1 MKKIIYSL
9 THRGLYSEL
18 VNLALAKV
26 YADKYNYRLLVNSRN
41 WNSKIDNG
49 LSDWFIPYFEE
60 THSILTYQEKIYNN
74 EKPWIGK
81 IYYNPSAF
89 WGYWRERLYNK
100 IFKFFSPTAL
110 LSKESFQR
118 MHSGD
123 FLSQYSEGELLN
135 AVSNS
140 FKKFYNY
147 NVLTQNNISEKKQYI
162 NIPDNYISIHI
173 RRGDKIVTGEMEDI
187 NLNIYVDAIRKYSYI
202 SNNIYIATDDVT
214 VISYISKKLSDID
227 IKIYYNKEN
236 KLKGFDEKTY
246 NLKSDSVRRDEVLNM
261 LFDMDMMINSSFF
274 IGTFSSNVGCVV
286 AMYLGLDKCHSIDVS
301 WKIV

>member
-1 MKKIIYSL
+1 MKIIIYSL

-100 IFKFFSPTAL
+100 IFKFFNPTAL

-147 NVLTQNNISEKKQYI
+147 NALTQNSISEKKQYI

-187 NLNIYVDAIRKYSYI
+187 NLNIYVDAIRKYRYI

-227 IKIYYNKEN
+227 TNIYYNKEN

>member
-100 IFKFFSPTAL
+100 IFKFFNPTAL

-147 NVLTQNNISEKKQYI
+147 NALTQNNISEKKQYI
-162 NIPDNYISIHI
+162 NIPDNYISVHI

-187 NLNIYVDAIRKYSYI
+187 NLNIYVDAIRKYRYI

-214 VISYISKKLSDID
+214 VISYISKKLSDTD

>member
-100 IFKFFSPTAL
+100 IYKIFNPTAL

-140 FKKFYNY
+140 FKKFYIY
-147 NVLTQNNISEKKQYI
+147 NALTQNNISEKKQYI
-162 NIPDNYISIHI
+162 NIPDNYISVHI

-187 NLNIYVDAIRKYSYI
+187 NLNIYVDAIRKYRYI

-214 VISYISKKLSDID
+214 VISYISKKLSDTD

>member
-100 IFKFFSPTAL
+100 IFKFFNPTAL

-140 FKKFYNY
+140 FKKFYKY
-147 NVLTQNNISEKKQYI
+147 NALTQNNISEKKQYI

>member
-100 IFKFFSPTAL
+100 IFKFFNPTAL

-147 NVLTQNNISEKKQYI
+147 NALTQNSISEKKQYI
-162 NIPDNYISIHI
+162 NIPDNYISVHI

-214 VISYISKKLSDID
+214 VISYISKKLSDTD

>member
-100 IFKFFSPTAL
+100 IFKFFNPTAL

-140 FKKFYNY
+140 FKKFYKY
-147 NVLTQNNISEKKQYI
+147 NALTQNSISEKKQYI

-173 RRGDKIVTGEMEDI
+173 RRGDKIVTGEMENI

>member
-100 IFKFFSPTAL
+100 IFKFFNPTAL

-147 NVLTQNNISEKKQYI
+147 NALTQNSISEKKQYI

-187 NLNIYVDAIRKYSYI
+187 NLNIYVDAIRKYRYI

>member
-26 YADKYNYRLLVNSRN
+26 YADKYNYRLMVNSRN

-100 IFKFFSPTAL
+100 IFKFFNPTAL

-140 FKKFYNY
+140 FKKFYKY
-147 NVLTQNNISEKKQYI
+147 NALTQNSISEKKQYI

-261 LFDMDMMINSSFF
+261 LFDMDMMINSSLF

>member
-26 YADKYNYRLLVNSRN
+26 YADKFNYPLLVNSRN

-100 IFKFFSPTAL
+100 IFKFFNPTAL

-140 FKKFYNY
+140 FKKFYKY
-147 NVLTQNNISEKKQYI
+147 NALTQNSISEKKQYI
-162 NIPDNYISIHI
+162 NIPDNYISVHI

-187 NLNIYVDAIRKYSYI
+187 NLNIYVDAIRKYRYI

-214 VISYISKKLSDID
+214 VISYISKKLSDTD
-227 IKIYYNKEN
+227 IKIYYNKDN

>member
-147 NVLTQNNISEKKQYI
+147 NALTQNSISEKKQYI
-162 NIPDNYISIHI
+162 NIPDNYISVHI

-227 IKIYYNKEN
+227 INIYYNKEN

>member
-100 IFKFFSPTAL
+100 IFKFFNPTAL

-147 NVLTQNNISEKKQYI
+147 NALTQNSISEKKQYI
-162 NIPDNYISIHI
+162 NIPDNYISVHI

-187 NLNIYVDAIRKYSYI
+187 NLNIYLDAIRKYSFI

>member
-74 EKPWIGK
+74 ERPWIGK

-100 IFKFFSPTAL
+100 IYNIFNPTAL

-147 NVLTQNNISEKKQYI
+147 NALTQNSISEKKQYI
-162 NIPDNYISIHI
+162 NIPDNYISVHI
-173 RRGDKIVTGEMEDI
+173 RRGDKIVTGEMEDLD
-187 NLNIYVDAIRKYSYI
+187 LNIYADAIRKNSYI

-214 VISYISKKLSDID
+214 VISYISKKLDDTD

-246 NLKSDSVRRDEVLNM
+246 NLKSDFVRRDEVLNM

>member
-26 YADKYNYRLLVNSRN
+26 YADKYNYRLLINSRN

-100 IFKFFSPTAL
+100 IFKFFNPTAL

-140 FKKFYNY
+140 FKKFYKY
-147 NVLTQNNISEKKQYI
+147 NALTQNNISEKKQYI
-162 NIPDNYISIHI
+162 NIPDNYISVHI

-187 NLNIYVDAIRKYSYI
+187 NLNIYVDAIRKYRYI

>member
-26 YADKYNYRLLVNSRN
+26 YSDKYNYRLMVNSRN

-100 IFKFFSPTAL
+100 IFKFFNPTAL
-110 LSKESFQR
+110 LSKESFKR

-140 FKKFYNY
+140 FKKFYKY
-147 NVLTQNNISEKKQYI
+147 NALTQNNISEKKQYI

>member
-100 IFKFFSPTAL
+100 IFKFFNPTAL

-147 NVLTQNNISEKKQYI
+147 NALTQNNISEKKQYI
-162 NIPDNYISIHI
+162 NIPDNYISVHI

-214 VISYISKKLSDID
+214 VISYISKKLSDTD

-246 NLKSDSVRRDEVLNM
+246 NLKSDFVRRDEVLNM

>member
-26 YADKYNYRLLVNSRN
+26 YADKYNYQLLVNSRN

-100 IFKFFSPTAL
+100 IFKFFNPTAL

-147 NVLTQNNISEKKQYI
+147 NALTQNSISEKKQYI
-162 NIPDNYISIHI
+162 NIPDNYISVHI

-187 NLNIYVDAIRKYSYI
+187 NLNIYVDAIRKYRYI

-214 VISYISKKLSDID
+214 VISYISKKLSDTD
-227 IKIYYNKEN
+227 IKIYYNKDN

>member
-147 NVLTQNNISEKKQYI
+147 NALTQNSISEKKQYI
-162 NIPDNYISIHI
+162 NIPDNYISVHI

-227 IKIYYNKEN
+227 TNIYYNKEN

>member
-100 IFKFFSPTAL
+100 IFKFFNPTAL

-140 FKKFYNY
+140 FKKFYKY
-147 NVLTQNNISEKKQYI
+147 NALTQNSISEKKQYI
-162 NIPDNYISIHI
+162 NIPDNYISVHI

-187 NLNIYVDAIRKYSYI
+187 NLNIYVDAIRKYRYI

-214 VISYISKKLSDID
+214 GISYISKKLSDTD

>member
-100 IFKFFSPTAL
+100 IFKFFNPTAL

-140 FKKFYNY
+140 FKKFYKY
-147 NVLTQNNISEKKQYI
+147 NALTQNSISEKKQYI
-162 NIPDNYISIHI
+162 NIPDNYISVHI

-187 NLNIYVDAIRKYSYI
+187 NLNFYVDAIRKYRYI

-214 VISYISKKLSDID
+214 VISYISKKLSDTD

>member
-100 IFKFFSPTAL
+100 IYKIFNPTAL
-110 LSKESFQR
+110 LSKESFLR
-118 MHSGD
+118 MHSRH

-140 FKKFYNY
+140 FKNFYNY
-147 NVLTQNNISEKKQYI
+147 NALTQNSISEKKQYI
-162 NIPDNYISIHI
+162 NIPDNYISVHI

-214 VISYISKKLSDID
+214 VVSYISKKLSNSGIN
-227 IKIYYNKEN
+227 IYYNKEN
-236 KLKGFDEKTY
+236 ELKGFDEKTY
-246 NLKSDSVRRDEVLNM
+246 NLKSDSVRREEVLNM

>member
-1 MKKIIYSL
+1 MKIIIYSL

-147 NVLTQNNISEKKQYI
+147 NALTQNSISEKKQYI

>member
-147 NVLTQNNISEKKQYI
+147 NALTQNNISEKKQYI

-187 NLNIYVDAIRKYSYI
+187 SLNIYVDAIRKYSYI

>member
-26 YADKYNYRLLVNSRN
+26 YADKFNYPLLVNSRN

-100 IFKFFSPTAL
+100 IFKFFNPTAL

-147 NVLTQNNISEKKQYI
+147 NALTQNNISEKKQYI
-162 NIPDNYISIHI
+162 NIPDNYISVHI

-187 NLNIYVDAIRKYSYI
+187 NLNIYVDAIRKYRYI

-214 VISYISKKLSDID
+214 VISYISKKLSDTD

-246 NLKSDSVRRDEVLNM
+246 NLKSDFVRRDEVLNM

>member
-100 IFKFFSPTAL
+100 IFKFVNPTAL

-140 FKKFYNY
+140 FKKFYKY
-147 NVLTQNNISEKKQYI
+147 NALTQNSISEKKQYI
-162 NIPDNYISIHI
+162 NIPDNYISVHI

-187 NLNIYVDAIRKYSYI
+187 NLNFYVDAIRKYRYI

-214 VISYISKKLSDID
+214 VISYISKKLSDTD
-227 IKIYYNKEN
+227 IKIYYNKDN

>member
-100 IFKFFSPTAL
+100 IFKFFNPTAL

-140 FKKFYNY
+140 FKKFYKY
-147 NVLTQNNISEKKQYI
+147 NALTQNNISEKKQYI

-187 NLNIYVDAIRKYSYI
+187 SLNIYVDAIRKYSYI

>member
-1 MKKIIYSL
+1 MKIIIYSL

-100 IFKFFSPTAL
+100 IFKFFNPTAL

-123 FLSQYSEGELLN
+123 FISQYSEGELLN

-147 NVLTQNNISEKKQYI
+147 NALTQNNISEKKQYI
-162 NIPDNYISIHI
+162 NIPDNYISVHI

-187 NLNIYVDAIRKYSYI
+187 NLNIYVDAIRKYRYI

-214 VISYISKKLSDID
+214 VISYISKKLSDTD
-227 IKIYYNKEN
+227 IKIYYNKDN

>member
-81 IYYNPSAF
+81 IYYNPPAF

-100 IFKFFSPTAL
+100 IYKIFNPTTL
-110 LSKESFQR
+110 LSKDTFQK
-118 MHSGD
+118 MHSEV
-123 FLSQYSEGELLN
+123 FLSKYSESELLN
-135 AVSNS
+135 AVSSS
-140 FKKFYNY
+140 FKKFYNF
-147 NVLTQNNISEKKQYI
+147 NALTQNNISEKKQSI
-162 NIPDNYISIHI
+162 NIPDNYISVHI

-187 NLNIYVDAIRKYSYI
+187 NLNIYANAIRKYSYI

-214 VISYISKKLSDID
+214 VISYISKKLNDTD

-301 WKIV
+301 WKMV

>member
-1 MKKIIYSL
+1 MKIIIYSL

-100 IFKFFSPTAL
+100 IFKFFNPTAL

-140 FKKFYNY
+140 FKKFYKY
-147 NVLTQNNISEKKQYI
+147 NALTQNSISEKKQYI
-162 NIPDNYISIHI
+162 NIPDNYISVHI

-187 NLNIYVDAIRKYSYI
+187 DLNIYADTIRKYSYI

-227 IKIYYNKEN
+227 TNIYYNKEN

>member
-1 MKKIIYSL
+1 MKIIIYSL

-100 IFKFFSPTAL
+100 IFKFFNPTAL

-140 FKKFYNY
+140 FKKFYKY
-147 NVLTQNNISEKKQYI
+147 NALTQNNISEKKQYI

>member
-100 IFKFFSPTAL
+100 IYKIFNTTAL

-147 NVLTQNNISEKKQYI
+147 IALTQNSISEKKQYI

>member
-100 IFKFFSPTAL
+100 IFKFFNPTAL

-147 NVLTQNNISEKKQYI
+147 NVMTQNNISEKKQYI

-187 NLNIYVDAIRKYSYI
+187 NLNIYVDAIRKYRYI

-214 VISYISKKLSDID
+214 VISYISKKLSDTD

>member
-26 YADKYNYRLLVNSRN
+26 YADKYNYQLLVNSRN

-100 IFKFFSPTAL
+100 IFKFFNPTAL

-147 NVLTQNNISEKKQYI
+147 NALTQNSISEKKQYI
-162 NIPDNYISIHI
+162 NIPDNYISVHI

-187 NLNIYVDAIRKYSYI
+187 DLNIYADAIRKYSYI

-214 VISYISKKLSDID
+214 VISYISKKMSDID
-227 IKIYYNKEN
+227 TNIYYNKEN

>member
-26 YADKYNYRLLVNSRN
+26 YADKYNYQLLVNSRN

-81 IYYNPSAF
+81 IYYNPPAF

-100 IFKFFSPTAL
+100 IYKIFNPTAL

-147 NVLTQNNISEKKQYI
+147 NALTQNSISEKKQYI
-162 NIPDNYISIHI
+162 NIPDNYISVHI

-187 NLNIYVDAIRKYSYI
+187 DLNIYADAIRKYSYI

-214 VISYISKKLSDID
+214 VISYISKKMSDID
-227 IKIYYNKEN
+227 TNIYYNKEN

>member
-1 MKKIIYSL
+1 MKIIIYSL

-100 IFKFFSPTAL
+100 IFKFFNPTAL

-147 NVLTQNNISEKKQYI
+147 NALTQNSISEKKQYI

-187 NLNIYVDAIRKYSYI
+187 DLNIYADAIRKYSYI

>member
-100 IFKFFSPTAL
+100 IFKFFNPTAL

-147 NVLTQNNISEKKQYI
+147 NALTQNSISEKKQYI
-162 NIPDNYISIHI
+162 NITDNYISVHI

>member
-100 IFKFFSPTAL
+100 IFKFFNPTAL

-140 FKKFYNY
+140 FKKFYKY
-147 NVLTQNNISEKKQYI
+147 NALTQNSISEKKQYI

-187 NLNIYVDAIRKYSYI
+187 NLNIYVDAIRKYRYI

-214 VISYISKKLSDID
+214 VISYISKKLSDTD

>member
-26 YADKYNYRLLVNSRN
+26 YADKYNYRLMVNSRN

-100 IFKFFSPTAL
+100 IFKFFNPTAL

-147 NVLTQNNISEKKQYI
+147 NALTQNSISEKKQYI

>member
-100 IFKFFSPTAL
+100 IFKFFNPTAL

-147 NVLTQNNISEKKQYI
+147 NALTQNSISEKKQYI

>member
-74 EKPWIGK
+74 ERPWIGK

-100 IFKFFSPTAL
+100 IYNIFNPTAL

-147 NVLTQNNISEKKQYI
+147 NALTQNSISEKKQYI
-162 NIPDNYISIHI
+162 NIPDNYISVHI
-173 RRGDKIVTGEMEDI
+173 RRGDKIVTGEMEDLD
-187 NLNIYVDAIRKYSYI
+187 LNIYADAIRKNSYI

-214 VISYISKKLSDID
+214 VISYISKKLDDTD

-246 NLKSDSVRRDEVLNM
+246 NLKSDFVRRDEVLNM

-286 AMYLGLDKCHSIDVS
+286 AMYLGLDKCYSIDVS